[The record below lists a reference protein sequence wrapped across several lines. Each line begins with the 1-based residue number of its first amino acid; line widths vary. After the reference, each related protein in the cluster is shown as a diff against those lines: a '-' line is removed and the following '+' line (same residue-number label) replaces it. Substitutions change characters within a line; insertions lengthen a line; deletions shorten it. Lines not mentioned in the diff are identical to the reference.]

1 MFNKT
6 KQNKKK
12 IFYILKNISFLN
24 FNFVEHINP
33 VDQEDLL
40 MLRL

>member
-1 MFNKT
+1 MLVNMF
-6 KQNKKK
+6 
-12 IFYILKNISFLN
+12 FLN
-24 FNFVEHINP
+24 LNYVEHINP